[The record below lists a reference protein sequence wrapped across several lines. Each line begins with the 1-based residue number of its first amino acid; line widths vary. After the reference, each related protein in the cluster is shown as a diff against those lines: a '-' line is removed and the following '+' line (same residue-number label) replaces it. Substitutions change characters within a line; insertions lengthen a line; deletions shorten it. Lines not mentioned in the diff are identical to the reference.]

1 MQRIPL
7 RALFGTLATL
17 YIVNA
22 SACNSSSP
30 TGVDTEGGKPTKL
43 YVTPVQIDFG
53 STQTTTSMTI
63 TNSTSKAFSWS
74 ISESAGWLSVGA
86 SSGTVW
92 GNSSRTISLSA
103 NRGTLAAGNYKATM
117 NVTGERG
124 AGSETVSV
132 SMTVPSST
140 GGTGAEL
147 SVSPLQVDFGSSA
160 TTSSVTLTNRGDA
173 SLSWTASESAGWLAL
188 GSTSGSI
195 AGKSSKTLSMSA
207 NRSGMTGG
215 TYSTAVS
222 ISAGTAGSVTEV
234 VSMTVPAESDP
245 DPEPDPSPE
254 DPTSVALAGRL
265 VDQFGGQPLAG
276 LQVRYA
282 GVTATTDALGAF
294 KIPGSPTTSWTALEV
309 SGAGYYRR
317 QTYAK
322 TGDSQWSVVPNTFD
336 MASFDDLARDEHARH
351 TIRWV
356 VPPTVYV
363 DTRPEGF
370 EAGPELDLWISQVQV
385 QAAAFVSE
393 WTGGRLRPADVI
405 VTSRPP
411 QDLSPGTIVIHF
423 SENAS
428 DYGNQDYIGM
438 ARLSYSSDGSMSAAG
453 VWLRY
458 KRYSGDRYAPKRQ
471 GILGHELGHAMGY
484 GHMTLSTPSFMQ
496 PSLGSKT
503 GLSAFDHQ
511 AALLLYSRAPRNTS
525 HDVDSSTGLRWISPS
540 GAPKFSEWVCGDGEE
555 IREER

>member
-1 MQRIPL
+1 MQPIPL

-17 YIVNA
+17 CIVSA
-22 SACNSSSP
+22 AACNSSSP
-30 TGVDTEGGKPTKL
+30 TEVDTEGGKPTKL
-43 YVTPVQIDFG
+43 YVNPVQVDFG

-63 TNSTSKAFSWS
+63 TNSTSRPFSWS

-103 NRGTLAAGNYKATM
+103 DRGALAAGNYKTTM

-140 GGTGAEL
+140 GGTAARL
-147 SVSPLQVDFGSSA
+147 SVSPLQVDFGSNA
-160 TTSSVTLTNRGDA
+160 TTSSVTLTNTGDA

-188 GSTSGSI
+188 GATSGSI

-207 NRSGMTGG
+207 NRNGMTGG

-222 ISAGTAGSVTEV
+222 ISAGAAGSVTEV
-234 VSMTVPAESDP
+234 VSMTVPAESEP
-245 DPEPDPSPE
+245 DPDPSPE
-254 DPTSVALAGRL
+254 DPTSVALSGRL
-265 VDQFGGQPLAG
+265 VDLFGGQPLAG

-282 GVTATTDALGAF
+282 GVTATTDGQGGF
-294 KIPGSPTTSWTALEV
+294 KIPGSPTTSLSALEV

-322 TGDSQWSVVPNTFD
+322 TGDSQWSVVPTTFD
-336 MASFDDLARDEHARH
+336 MASFDDVARDEHARH

-356 VPPTVYV
+356 VQPTVYV

-385 QAAAFVSE
+385 QAAAFVSD
-393 WTGGRLRPADVI
+393 WTGGRMRPADVI

-411 QDLSPGTIVIHF
+411 QDMSPGTIVIHF

-428 DYGNQDYIGM
+428 DYGNQPYIGM
-438 ARLSYSSDGSMSAAG
+438 ARLSWSTDGTMSAAG

-458 KRYSGDRYAPKRQ
+458 KQYSGDRYAPKRQ

-484 GHMTLSTPSFMQ
+484 GHMTLSTLSFMQ

-503 GLSAFDHQ
+503 GLTAFDRQ
-511 AALLLYSRAPRNTS
+511 AALILYSRAPRNTS
-525 HDVDSSTGLRWISPS
+525 HDVDSSTSYRWLSPA
-540 GAPKFSEWVCGDGEE
+540 GAPRFSEWVCGDGEE
-555 IREER
+555 LREER